1 MLSLKANVGAFL
13 IGGILLF
20 GAGLFLIGSRQKI
33 FSRGFHVYSDFASVS
48 GLETGANVRV
58 AGLEAGEVEEIQV
71 PSQTSS
77 GFRVKLRLTDKV
89 HPLVRHDSVALIQTE
104 GLVGDKFVEISKGS
118 DQAEECRD
126 GGTIPSKEPFDF
138 ADLMQDARNLF
149 QTTDTTLESAGHVA
163 NHMDQALSTFLTPE
177 SDGKNGAAHLNDT
190 VASAQRAMTNLADD
204 TEAMKHNFFLRGFFK
219 KRGFYDLSNLTP
231 EQYRDS
237 KFVKDHSAMRLWLS
251 SGQVFSSPAKGAD
264 ELSPRGRKEVDQA
277 MTAFVPDLPNRPIVV
292 EGYSDR
298 GSPDERFL
306 RSQQHART
314 VQHYLE
320 AHFKLAENMVGAIP
334 LGDTP
339 PKSTGKQQW
348 DGVSL
353 VLLP

>member
-1 MLSLKANVGAFL
+1 MSSLKLSVGAFL
-13 IGGILLF
+13 IGGTLLF
-20 GAGLFLIGSRQKI
+20 GVGLFMIGSRQKI
-33 FSRGFHVYSDFASVS
+33 FSRGFHVYSDFESVS

-77 GFRVKLRLTDKV
+77 SFRVKLRLTDKV
-89 HPLVRHDSVALIQTE
+89 HPLVRQDSVALIQTE
-104 GLVGDKFVEISKGS
+104 GLVGDKFLEISKGS
-118 DQAEECRD
+118 SQAAECKD

-149 QTTDTTLESAGHVA
+149 QTTGTTLESAGHVA
-163 NHMDQALSTFLTPE
+163 DHMDQALSTFLTPQ
-177 SDGKNGAAHLNDT
+177 SDGKNGAVHLNET

-231 EQYRDS
+231 DQYRDS
-237 KFVKDHSAMRLWLS
+237 KFVKDHSAMRVWLS
-251 SGQVFSSPAKGAD
+251 SGQVFSSPAQSTE
-264 ELSPRGRKEVDQA
+264 ELSAKGRKEVDQA
-277 MTAFVPDLPNRPIVV
+277 MAAFVPDLPNRPIVV
-292 EGYSDR
+292 EGYSEH
-298 GSPDERFL
+298 GSADERFRL
-306 RSQQHART
+306 SQQYART
-314 VQHYLE
+314 VQHYLK
-320 AHFKLAENMVGAIP
+320 ARFKLAENMVGAIP